1 MNISLTRALRDLWL
15 PQNRLATLMIPI
27 VLGSATWLVRK
38 FFGGA
43 AEIAISL
50 LNVGY
55 SLQAIRD
62 FHRHEEDT
70 RLPPASA
77 LFTGLPL
84 CFSFC
89 LANLPHLG
97 VMMLL
102 GFSILILGS
111 KAWMGA
117 GLWLVGCYFLAWM
130 FAYDALA
137 INFTRHLQLGD
148 ALNLKKAFSL
158 IAQARS
164 PYFQATLLPFILVFP
179 IFWALGYLDKIYG
192 LGGLPLLPG
201 LILSQLSILWNLTAV
216 KQWMRLLQ
224 PSPPEK
230 LEPGLNPS

>member
-102 GFSILILGS
+102 ASRRDLMGENAIGPRLRWLGWI
-111 KAWMGA
+111 ATAAMA
-117 GLWLVGCYFLAWM
+117 GTVAAM
-130 FAYDALA
+130 FA
-137 INFTRHLQLGD
+137 
-148 ALNLKKAFSL
+148 
-158 IAQARS
+158 
-164 PYFQATLLPFILVFP
+164 TL
-179 IFWALGYLDKIYG
+179 
-192 LGGLPLLPG
+192 
-201 LILSQLSILWNLTAV
+201 
-216 KQWMRLLQ
+216 
-224 PSPPEK
+224 
-230 LEPGLNPS
+230 